1 MGAAM
6 EWPMRFFLTS
16 LMFLVL
22 TLPVRADGTLP
33 KIITSDDAARLK
45 QFDAVKEKAL
55 AEARAQGDAADV
67 KILDAAMAGSPLT
80 TADDFDATGKWLC
93 RTIKMGG
100 GLPLV
105 VYTPFKCSISD
116 DGAGWFLKKLS
127 GSQRTQGRFYTESET
142 RMIYLGAGHIYDE
155 PPRKY
160 GDDPK
165 ENQVAVVERLG
176 KNRLVLQFPKP
187 VYESDFDLLV
197 LER

>member
-1 MGAAM
+1 
-6 EWPMRFFLTS
+6 MRYLFAS
-16 LMFLVL
+16 LMFFLL
-22 TLPVRADGTLP
+22 ALPVRADGTLP
-33 KIITSDDAARLK
+33 KLITADDAARLK

-55 AEARAQGDAADV
+55 AGARTQGEPGDV
-67 KILDAAMAGSPLT
+67 KILDAALAGSPL
-80 TADDFDATGKWLC
+80 AIAGDFDATGAWRC

-100 GLPLV
+100 GLALV
-105 VYTPFKCSISD
+105 VYAPFKCSISD

-127 GSQRTQGRFYTESET
+127 GSQRTQGRFYTESAT

-160 GDDPK
+160 GDDTK
-165 ENQVAVVERLG
+165 ENQVAVAELLG